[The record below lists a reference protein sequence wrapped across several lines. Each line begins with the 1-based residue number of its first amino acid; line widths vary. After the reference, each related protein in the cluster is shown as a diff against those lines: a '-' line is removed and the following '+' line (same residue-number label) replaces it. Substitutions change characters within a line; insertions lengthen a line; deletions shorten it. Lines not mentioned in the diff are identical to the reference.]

1 MTVYIEYA
9 LLENFILDGLLLYL
23 AVRIAHGEMKP
34 LRILFAAIVGA
45 GEALLFPVLSLP
57 VWCAYLVKILGGVLL
72 AAIAV
77 KGVKPSVFVSVA
89 FFLLTFA
96 LGGLLTAAYSFFG
109 VSYGEGNG
117 FLVER
122 APVALVFGA
131 AGVFAV
137 VIGESARRFF
147 RFGKQERSITAC
159 TLEHDGKTVKWRGLA
174 DSGNL
179 LEYRGR
185 GVCVC
190 SAAAI
195 IALFGRGAREV
206 GRISVQT
213 VNGETERPVF
223 ECTLRT
229 GKNGAPQ
236 PVLLTTG
243 QVRSPRYQ
251 LILHTS
257 YLN

>member
-23 AVRIAHGEMKP
+23 AVRIAHGEVIP
-34 LRILFAAIVGA
+34 LRLLLAAIVGA
-45 GEALLFPVLSLP
+45 GEALLFPVLALP
-57 VWCAYLVKILGGVLL
+57 LWCSYLVKILGGVVL
-72 AAIAV
+72 ASIAV
-77 KGVKPSVFVSVA
+77 KGVKRSVFVSIA

-109 VSYGEGNG
+109 VSYEEGNG

-137 VIGESARRFF
+137 LVGETARRFF
-147 RFGKQERSITAC
+147 RFGKEERSITPC
-159 TLEHDGKTVKWRGLA
+159 TLEHGGRTVRWRGLA

-179 LEYRGR
+179 LEFRGR

-195 IALFGRGAREV
+195 FALFGRGAREV
-206 GRISVQT
+206 GRIRVET
-213 VNGETERPVF
+213 VNGEKESPVF

-229 GKNGAPQ
+229 GKNGDPQ
-236 PVLLTTG
+236 PVYLTVG
-243 QVRSPRYQ
+243 QVKSPRYQ

-257 YLN
+257 YV